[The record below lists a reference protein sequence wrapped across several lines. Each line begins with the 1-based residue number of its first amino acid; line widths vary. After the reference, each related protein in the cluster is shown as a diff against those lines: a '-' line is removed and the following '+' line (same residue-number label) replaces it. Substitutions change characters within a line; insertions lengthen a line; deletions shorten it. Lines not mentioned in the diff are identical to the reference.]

1 MGKKNIQNETNKVP
15 IQGLRVSSPLGVG
28 GSFVFLENMEFHS
41 FHGCLE
47 FEQKLGNTFLVSV
60 GMELDTSLPGKTDE
74 LEHTLNYQLVYDVV
88 KREMEIPSKLIEHV
102 GQRIL
107 DSIFNQFPQIQ
118 ALEVKLSKLA
128 PPLGGKVERV
138 TIELHKKR

>member
-1 MGKKNIQNETNKVP
+1 MDIKNKTNP
-15 IQGLRVSSPLGVG
+15 NSPSGVG
-28 GSFVFLENMEFHS
+28 GSFIILENMEFHA

-47 FEQKLGNTFLVSV
+47 HEKTLGNTFIVSLSL
-60 GMELDTSLPGKTDE
+60 ELNTDLAGQTDN

-107 DSIFNQFPQIQ
+107 DSVSTEFPQIK
-118 ALEVKLSKLA
+118 EVRVRLSKLN
-128 PPLGGKVERV
+128 PPLGGKVDRV
-138 TIELHKKR
+138 TIKLEKKR